1 MIMNNADILGDGR
14 KSNTLKKSYAPP
26 KLLVYGKVGKLTRS
40 GASGTAEAP
49 GKSPTKR
56 A

>member
-1 MIMNNADILGDGR
+1 MNNTGIPDDG
-14 KSNTLKKSYAPP
+14 KKHKPSKQSYAPP
-26 KLLVYGKVGKLTRS
+26 KLVVYGKVRNLTRS
-40 GASGTAEAP
+40 GASGAPEGP

>member
-1 MIMNNADILGDGR
+1 MNNTDILGDGG
-14 KSNTLKKSYAPP
+14 KSKTPKKSYAPP
-26 KLLVYGKVGKLTRS
+26 RLLVYGKVRKLTRS
-40 GASGTAEAP
+40 GASGASEGP